1 MQIFT
6 TEKRD
11 LSFLRPVTEDDL
23 ALQRA
28 ENEGLPF
35 LSHRDEASHLFA
47 RVSMRLRKGLGP
59 VADRN
64 VLTLEE
70 LFVAVNKVTHSDTQL
85 RQQCANLVALLASD
99 IRQAKQFSLDS
110 CLRAR
115 SLHEWRQRYNG
126 LEVLR

>member
-6 TEKRD
+6 NEKRD
-11 LSFLRPVTEDDL
+11 RSFLRPVTEDDL

-47 RVSMRLRKGLGP
+47 RVSMRLRKGLSP
-59 VADRN
+59 VADGN
-64 VLTLEE
+64 LLTLEE
-70 LFVAVNKVTHSDTQL
+70 LLAAVNKVTHSDTQL
-85 RQQCANLVALLASD
+85 RQQCANLVALLAAD
-99 IRQAKQFSLDS
+99 IRNAKQFSLDS

-115 SLHEWRQRYNG
+115 PLRDWRERYNG

>member
-6 TEKRD
+6 NEKRD
-11 LSFLRPVTEDDL
+11 LGFIRPITEDAL

-47 RVSMRLRKGLGP
+47 RVSMRLRKGLSP
-59 VADRN
+59 VADGN
-64 VLTLEE
+64 LLTLEE
-70 LFVAVNKVTHSDTQL
+70 LLAAVNKVTQSDTQL
-85 RQQCANLVALLASD
+85 CQQCANLVALLASD
-99 IRQAKQFSLDS
+99 IRNAKQFSLDS

-115 SLHEWRQRYNG
+115 PLRDWR
-126 LEVLR
+126 

>member
-6 TEKRD
+6 NEKRD

-59 VADRN
+59 VADRS

-70 LFVAVNKVTHSDTQL
+70 LFVAVNKVTHSDAQV
-85 RQQCANLVALLASD
+85 RQQCVNLVALLASD

-115 SLHEWRQRYNG
+115 PLHEWRQRYNG

>member
-6 TEKRD
+6 NEKRGR
-11 LSFLRPVTEDDL
+11 SFLRPVTEDAL
-23 ALQRA
+23 AVQRA

-47 RVSMRLRKGLGP
+47 RVSMRLRKGLSP
-59 VADRN
+59 VADGN
-64 VLTLEE
+64 LLNLEE
-70 LFVAVNKVTHSDTQL
+70 LLAAVNKVTRGDARL

-99 IRQAKQFSLDS
+99 IRNAKQFSLDS

-115 SLHEWRQRYNG
+115 PLHEWRQRYNG
-126 LEVLR
+126 LDVLR